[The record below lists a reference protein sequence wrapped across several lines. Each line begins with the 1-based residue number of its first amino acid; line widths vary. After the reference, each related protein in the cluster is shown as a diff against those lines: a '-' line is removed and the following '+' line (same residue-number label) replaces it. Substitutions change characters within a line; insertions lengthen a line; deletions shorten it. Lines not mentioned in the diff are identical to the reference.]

1 MPQRAHPMTKRKKKA
16 SNSSPGK
23 SSSSSNANL
32 AGVSP
37 RSLRA
42 LEKSLA
48 NLGKLPGGPSL
59 FDDDRGET
67 PLDRAQELVYQA
79 WEIPNP
85 AKRISLAK
93 RALEVCFDC
102 ADAHMLLAEEQA
114 QDLEDSIERFQQAV
128 AAGERAIGDD
138 FESDV
143 GHFWG
148 LLETRPYMRA
158 RCALARAQWEFGER
172 SVAIRHAQ
180 DMLCLNPNDNQG
192 IRSMLITWLLMNGQV
207 SEARNLW
214 KQYEDAASA
223 DWAWSRALMDFIE
236 HGDGDAANATVA
248 KALAANP
255 YLAPLLLGRE
265 ALPAHPPEFIGI
277 GDRDEAIA
285 YVFHN
290 LELWQ
295 QTDGA
300 LRWLSRAVPA
310 SH

>member
-1 MPQRAHPMTKRKKKA
+1 MIKRKKK
-16 SNSSPGK
+16 SSHSSPGK
-23 SSSSSNANL
+23 SSTSSNANL

-37 RSLRA
+37 RTLRA

-48 NLGKLPGGPSL
+48 NLGKLPKGPSL
-59 FDDDRGET
+59 FDGDPGET

-93 RALEVCFDC
+93 RALEICPDC

-114 QDLEDSIERFQQAV
+114 GNLEESIERFQQAV
-128 AAGERAIGDD
+128 EAGGRAIGDD
-138 FESDV
+138 FESGV

-158 RCALARAQWEFGER
+158 RCALALAKWEFGER

-180 DMLCLNPNDNQG
+180 DMLRLNPNDNQG
-192 IRSMLITWLLMNGQV
+192 MRSMLITWLLMNRQV
-207 SEARNLW
+207 SDARNLW
-214 KQYEDAASA
+214 EQYEDAASA
-223 DWAWSRALMDFIE
+223 DWVWSRALMDFIE
-236 HGDGDAANATVA
+236 QGEGNAANA
-248 KALAANP
+248 ALTQALVDNP

-290 LELWQ
+290 LALWQ

-300 LRWLSRAVPA
+300 LRWLSRVVPA

>member
-1 MPQRAHPMTKRKKKA
+1 MTKHKK
-16 SNSSPGK
+16 SSGK
-23 SSSSSNANL
+23 SSSRSSNAMP
-32 AGVSP
+32 AGISP
-37 RSLRA
+37 QSLRK
-42 LEKSLA
+42 LEKALA
-48 NLGKLPGGPSL
+48 NLGHAPDAASP
-59 FDDDRGET
+59 FDDGPGET
-67 PLDRAQELVYQA
+67 PLDRAQDLIYQA

-93 RALEVCFDC
+93 RALDICPDC

-114 QDLEDSIERFQQAV
+114 HDLEESIERLQQAV
-128 AAGERAIGDD
+128 DAGRRAIGDD

-143 GHFWG
+143 GYFWG

-158 RCALARAQWEFGER
+158 RWALALAQWEFGER
-172 SVAIRHAQ
+172 SLAIGHAQ
-180 DMLCLNPNDNQG
+180 DMLRLNPNDNQG
-192 IRSMLITWLLMNGQV
+192 VRSMLMTWLLMNQRV
-207 SEARNLW
+207 PEARKLW
-214 KQYEDAASA
+214 KQYEDTASA

-236 HGDGDAANATVA
+236 HGDGDEANTTLA

-265 ALPAHPPEFIGI
+265 ALPAHPPEFIGM

-295 QTDGA
+295 QIDGA
-300 LRWLSRAVPA
+300 LRWLSGAVP